1 MSAPLNPLGFLRH
14 HHDIWDAMR
23 LDLDLDEEALLARLF
38 DIMHR
43 DGGPIPND
51 PVWLSK
57 ACRVATRTVN
67 RILPKLLAHGFILTE
82 AGGKLLSAT
91 YIEAELQNAEERSSR
106 GKRAADTRWRADRKS
121 DAKSKSSAD
130 ERPSNRGSSGVKSK
144 FDSEKENE
152 NNNSSNNGHYRRDID
167 GDVDREGAPMEP
179 PSFTDDSDY
188 YNPDAHPTGASGHD
202 QPMLSKGDQIKVGTF
217 GICIVDDFGLIGRS
231 RWVKA
236 RRSDNNDQVFV
247 PVNESDRLMV
257 NDAMYEPEFR
267 ASNRATEVRWV
278 DPIDCPIPMME
289 GRSYHA
295 A

>member
-1 MSAPLNPLGFLRH
+1 MSNLNPLGFLRH

-23 LDLDLDEEALLARLF
+23 LDLNLDEEALLARLF

-43 DGGPIPND
+43 DGGAIPND

-57 ACRVATRTVN
+57 ACRVNTRTVN
-67 RILPKLLAHGFILTE
+67 RILPKLLSHGFILTD

-106 GKRAADTRWRADRKS
+106 GKRAAATRWRADRKS
-121 DAKSKSSAD
+121 DAKIKSSAD

-144 FDSEKENE
+144 FDNEKENE
-152 NNNSSNNGHYRRDID
+152 NNNPSQNGHYRRDID
-167 GDVDREGAPMEP
+167 GDLDREGAPMEP
-179 PSFTDDSDY
+179 PSSTDNSSGYDT
-188 YNPDAHPTGASGHD
+188 DAHVGASGHD
-202 QPMLSKGDQIKVGTF
+202 QPLLSKGDRIKVGTF

-257 NDAMYEPEFR
+257 NDAM
-267 ASNRATEVRWV
+267 
-278 DPIDCPIPMME
+278 
-289 GRSYHA
+289 
-295 A
+295 